1 MLSYDSSLELYQM
14 MICELLW
21 LCSFAIMLDFGSA
34 IFKVVG
40 RRDFLKNMA
49 PKVCSQIEYL
59 ETSSKSKSI
68 WQVCSQLD
76 SCTSGSSGSNI
87 LSDFVWVHA
96 QSCMYPLWWKSITP
110 VLFLFFFPVREPGVS
125 VLSFWVGAGF
135 IYLAVTTP
143 RKGETKQSLTKR
155 SLEK

>member
-40 RRDFLKNMA
+40 RRDFLKNTA
-49 PKVCSQIEYL
+49 PKVCSQIECL

-76 SCTSGSSGSNI
+76 PCTSGSSGSNI

-135 IYLAVTTP
+135 IFLAVTTP

>member
-14 MICELLW
+14 MICELLS

-40 RRDFLKNMA
+40 RRDFLKNTA

-76 SCTSGSSGSNI
+76 SCTSGSNI
-87 LSDFVWVHA
+87 LFDFV
-96 QSCMYPLWWKSITP
+96 
-110 VLFLFFFPVREPGVS
+110 
-125 VLSFWVGAGF
+125 
-135 IYLAVTTP
+135 
-143 RKGETKQSLTKR
+143 
-155 SLEK
+155 